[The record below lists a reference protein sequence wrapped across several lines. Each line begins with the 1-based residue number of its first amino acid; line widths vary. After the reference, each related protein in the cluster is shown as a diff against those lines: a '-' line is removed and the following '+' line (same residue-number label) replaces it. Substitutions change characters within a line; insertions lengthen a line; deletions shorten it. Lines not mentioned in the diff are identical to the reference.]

1 MKKVIVFI
9 FTLVLSY
16 GLVSWGAGLVLTVLH
31 DTDPWMV
38 NTVEEPS
45 IFVRILPA
53 VTLILPLLIAV
64 FITNKFSEARGVKE

>member
-16 GLVSWGAGLVLTVLH
+16 RLVSWGTGLVLTVLH
-31 DTDPWMV
+31 DPDPWMV
-38 NTVEEPS
+38 NNVEEPS

-64 FITNKFSEARGVKE
+64 FITNKFSEARGIKE